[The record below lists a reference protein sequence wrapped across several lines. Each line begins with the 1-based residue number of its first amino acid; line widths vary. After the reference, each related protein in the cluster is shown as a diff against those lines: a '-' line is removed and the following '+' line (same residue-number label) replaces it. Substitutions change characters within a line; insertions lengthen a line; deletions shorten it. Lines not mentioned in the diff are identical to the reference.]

1 MELDLMADEQY
12 TDGKI
17 AGWPC
22 NASIIGDRATGYDLQ
37 TAPYTVDDGSPNHE
51 QSLLIEAC
59 DGSFKTAA
67 EARKFATKHG
77 FVPDTRWGEMSK

>member
-1 MELDLMADEQY
+1 MSEQY
-12 TDGKI
+12 TDGSI

-22 NASIIGDRATGYDLQ
+22 NASIIGDKHTGYDLQ
-37 TAPYTVDDGSPNHE
+37 TAPYTKDDQSPNHE

-67 EARKFATKHG
+67 EARKFAIECG
-77 FVPDTRWGEMSK
+77 FIPDKRWGEMSE

>member
-1 MELDLMADEQY
+1 MDQY

-17 AGWPC
+17 SGWPC
-22 NASIIGDRATGYDLQ
+22 SASIIGDKITGFDLQ
-37 TAPYTVDDGSPNHE
+37 TAPYTDEDDNSPSHE

-67 EARKFATKHG
+67 EARKFATDHG
-77 FVPDTRWGEMSK
+77 FVPDGKWGETKA